1 MRGSNKNFKR
11 KIDPDPKF
19 NNIDIAKFINYI
31 MKGGKKTTARRVVY
45 DAFDMVSD
53 KTKGD
58 SLEIFERAIQNIG
71 PTLEVK
77 GRRIGG
83 ANYQIPFVVSP
94 ERKLILAYRWLIK
107 ASQAKKGKPMSAK
120 LADEIVAAS
129 NNEGDAV
136 KKKEDTHRMAKANKA
151 FAHFA
156 RSRR

>member
-71 PTLEVK
+71 PT
-77 GRRIGG
+77 
-83 ANYQIPFVVSP
+83 
-94 ERKLILAYRWLIK
+94 
-107 ASQAKKGKPMSAK
+107 
-120 LADEIVAAS
+120 
-129 NNEGDAV
+129 
-136 KKKEDTHRMAKANKA
+136 
-151 FAHFA
+151 
-156 RSRR
+156 